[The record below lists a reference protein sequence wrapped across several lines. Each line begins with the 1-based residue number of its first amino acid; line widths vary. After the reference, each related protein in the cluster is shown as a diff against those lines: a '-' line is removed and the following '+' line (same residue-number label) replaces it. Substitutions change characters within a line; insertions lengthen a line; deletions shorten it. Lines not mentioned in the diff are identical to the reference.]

1 MFKKIRRK
9 IAFAVELCIVK
20 DGDSYYAYCPALPG
34 VHIDGET
41 EEEAIRNAT
50 VAVKLYIES
59 LIDHG
64 DPIPLQIVQKVVDE
78 TKVCGSSQLRP
89 TIPCAPRQVENIF
102 VTV

>member
-1 MFKKIRRK
+1 MFKKVRK
-9 IAFAVELCIVK
+9 ITFAVEVCIEK

-41 EEEAIRNAT
+41 EEEAIKHAT

-64 DPIPLQIVQKVVDE
+64 DPIPLQIVQNASEE
-78 TKVCGSSQLRP
+78 TKVCGSPRLRSI
-89 TIPCAPRQVENIF
+89 IPCAPRQVENIL

>member
-1 MFKKIRRK
+1 MIKKVRK
-9 IAFAVELCIVK
+9 ITFAVEVCIDK
-20 DGDSYYAYCPALPG
+20 DGDSYYAYCPVLPG

-41 EEEAIRNAT
+41 EEAAIKNAT

-64 DPIPLQIVQKVVDE
+64 DPIPLQIVQNVAE
-78 TKVCGSSQLRP
+78 EPKVCGSPRLGP
-89 TIPCAPRQVENIF
+89 IIPCAPRQVENIF

>member
-1 MFKKIRRK
+1 MFKKVRK
-9 IAFAVELCIVK
+9 ITFAVKVCIDK
-20 DGDSYYAYCPALPG
+20 DGDTYYAYCPALPG

-41 EEEAIRNAT
+41 EEEAIKHAT

-64 DPIPLQIVQKVVDE
+64 DPIPLQIVQNVVEE
-78 TKVCGSSQLRP
+78 TKVCGSSRLGP
-89 TIPCAPRQVENIF
+89 IIPCAPRQVENIF